1 MRELAIGID
10 LGGTNIKGG
19 VLDRAGRLL
28 RRESIET
35 EGERGR
41 EHVIGRVVGLI
52 ESLAAACG
60 AQRSALAGVGL
71 GAPGPMSHKAG
82 VIHAAPNLPGWTNVP
97 IRDVDVLV
105 QKTRLSV
112 TLENDANAAAFGEF
126 TAGAGSGVRRMFM
139 MTLGTGVGGG
149 LVIDGRLER
158 GHFDN
163 AGEIGHMILFPNGR
177 PCPCGQRG
185 CFERYASANAVGE
198 RLMEA
203 LRAGEPSSLA
213 QRAAPPHA
221 PEVLAAART
230 GDALAARIWR
240 ETVEALALGCVN
252 VQHLLNPELIVLA
265 GGLIA
270 AGDALLTPLREAF
283 SRATWRIA
291 PDQPRIEFATLG
303 GDAGVIGAAALAFV
317 ESNVA
322 E

>member
-1 MRELAIGID
+1 MRKLAIGID

-28 RRESIET
+28 RRDSIET

-52 ESLAAACG
+52 ESLAAASG
-60 AQRSALAGVGL
+60 TPRTDFAGVGL

-82 VIHAAPNLPGWTNVP
+82 VIHAAPNLPGWSSVP
-97 IRDVDVLV
+97 IRDILA
-105 QKTRLSV
+105 QRTGLKV

-126 TAGAGSGVRRMFM
+126 TAGAGRGVGRMFM

-185 CFERYASANAVGE
+185 CFERYASANAVSE
-198 RLMEA
+198 RFVEA
-203 LRAGEPSSLA
+203 LRAGEPSSLTLT
-213 QRAAPPHA
+213 APPPQA
-221 PEVLAAART
+221 PEVLAAAEA
-230 GDALAARIWR
+230 GDGLAARVWR

-270 AGDALLTPLREAF
+270 AGDALLRPLREAF

-291 PDQPRIEFATLG
+291 PDQPRIEPATLG
-303 GDAGVIGAAALAFV
+303 GDAGVIGAAALAF
-317 ESNVA
+317 E
-322 E
+322 